1 MQAGS
6 LSEPASARVEAV
18 AVPAAPV
25 SPAEEA
31 SAAEDVSAGAEVFA
45 LTDLIVHRPPMLLL
59 DSVVEHSDERLTAS
73 VCVSAAHPFAA
84 NGEVPGVIAIEYLAQ
99 AVAAHQGLLDLR
111 AGRAVCEGFLLGTR
125 QFDIHRDTLPVGLKL
140 LAMVA
145 REFDLGGEF
154 GRYVGR
160 LVEEAGGACVAEGDL
175 KVFQSPQWVAELKGA
190 GS

>member
-1 MQAGS
+1 MSDQARATVGAGAG
-6 LSEPASARVEAV
+6 P
-18 AVPAAPV
+18 
-25 SPAEEA
+25 
-31 SAAEDVSAGAEVFA
+31 AAEDAEFT
-45 LTDLIVHRPPMLLL
+45 LTDLLVHRPPMLLL
-59 DSVVEHSDERLTAS
+59 DSVLEHSDERLTAR
-73 VCVSAAHPFAA
+73 VCVSASHPFAA
-84 NGEVPGVIAIEYLAQ
+84 DGEVPGVIAIEYLAQ

-111 AGRAVCEGFLLGTR
+111 AGRGVCEGFLLGAR
-125 QFDIHRDTLPVGLKL
+125 QFDIHRETLPVGLKL

-145 REFDLGGEF
+145 REFELGGEF